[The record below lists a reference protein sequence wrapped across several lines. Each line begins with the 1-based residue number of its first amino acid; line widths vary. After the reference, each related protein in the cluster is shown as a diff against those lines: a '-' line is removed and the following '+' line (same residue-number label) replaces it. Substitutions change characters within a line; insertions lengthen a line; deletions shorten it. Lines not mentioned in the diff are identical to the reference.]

1 MPEPTRSPIR
11 DKPLRLP
18 GQSLQE
24 ERADLLADKLEP
36 WLILALFFLMLAAW
50 EWLRF
55 FFPTRL
61 SPWFYT
67 IVAVC
72 VAALAAWRVWRLRPR
87 LRALRQG
94 IDGEKAV
101 GQFLERLREDGYQV
115 FHDLIGDNFNVDHVL
130 IGPAGAFTIETKTWS
145 KPQRGD
151 ARIIYDGNDLKVSG
165 LEPERDPIV
174 QAKAQAQWLRTLLR
188 ESTGRPINVQPV
200 VVFPGW
206 YVDAAVGAQ
215 REVWV
220 MEPKGLPA
228 FLKNEPARLPA
239 EAVKLAAY
247 HLARHVRSVER
258 ERAAAQGLAKQ

>member
-1 MPEPTRSPIR
+1 MPEPTRSPIK

-24 ERADLLADKLEP
+24 ERAGLWDDKLEP
-36 WLILALFFLMLAAW
+36 WLILTLFFVMLAFW

-55 FFPTRL
+55 FFPTRV

-67 IVAVC
+67 FVAMC
-72 VAALAAWRVWRLRPR
+72 AVAFASWRVWRLRPR

-101 GQFLERLREDGYQV
+101 GQFLERLREDGYHV

-151 ARIIYDGNDLKVSG
+151 ARIAYDGNMLTVSG

-174 QAKAQAQWLRTLLR
+174 QAKAQANWLRTLLR
-188 ESTGRPINVQPV
+188 ESTGRSIHVQPV

-206 YVDAAVGAQ
+206 YVDAAVGAH

-220 MEPKGLPA
+220 LEPKGLPA
-228 FLKNEPARLPA
+228 FLKNEPDRLAA
-239 EAVKLAAY
+239 EAVTLAAY
-247 HLARHVRSVER
+247 HLGRHVRSVER
-258 ERAAAQGLAKQ
+258 ERAAAQGVS